1 MQRREERRRRR
12 GKGREKRQRYREGD
26 RRREWQSS
34 LVLLDES
41 GAGQTKG
48 KDEQEAGQW
57 EKEKEI

>member
-1 MQRREERRRRR
+1 MQRREEKRRREEREERR
-12 GKGREKRQRYREGD
+12 DRDTERETG
-26 RRREWQSS
+26 RREWQSS